1 MKQTTKML
9 LKYHEKTNKR
19 QTILHRKPTF
29 EKYEL
34 HQNMDNIWLLRCY
47 TGDTSRGNQLY
58 FLKI

>member
-47 TGDTSRGNQLY
+47 TGDTSRGNQL
-58 FLKI
+58 